1 VNGSRALPAPASRNA
16 LALLHFPDRRTG
28 WVVVAAASLA
38 APPEGL
44 DEHLQALHG
53 AVPMVGARLRGEV
66 WHPGTPPEPVMV
78 DGEPLGVPV
87 LLDPFRLDAEPPL
100 RVLVG
105 AGGARVAVAC
115 HHAAFDGLGLVAVLA
130 ALLGGPP
137 PAPPAPTSGGRPPAE
152 LRGLL
157 GRLARPADR
166 VAPSP
171 LPPPADALA
180 VREVALSGPGVTARL
195 AAAAVAAAGA
205 RNARLGRP
213 WRRVGINL
221 GLAGSG
227 TAGAP
232 AFPAEPGQPDP
243 GAPADPGDPG
253 QLAADAAAAAGA
265 PGQAAAGPPGAA
277 GDQGQAAAGA
287 FGAAG
292 APGPAEAG
300 YRSRYRRVDLRA
312 GEAVGPA
319 VAAALASP
327 REPVDQVWS
336 PRLGRLLGPLAR
348 RGSDSLL
355 VSNLGR
361 LAVPGATRLDF
372 FPVARGRSAVA
383 VGAAGLVGGPST
395 VSVRARDLSTEDAEA
410 LLADIVARL
419 EAGA

>member
-1 VNGSRALPAPASRNA
+1 VSGSRALPAPASRNA
-16 LALLHFPDRRTG
+16 LALLRFPDRRTG
-28 WVVVAAASLA
+28 WVVVAAASLE

-44 DEHLQALHG
+44 DGRVQALHR

-78 DGEPLGVPV
+78 DGEPLGVRV

-130 ALLGGPP
+130 ALLGGPL

-171 LPPPADALA
+171 LPPAGDALA
-180 VREVALSGPGVTARL
+180 VREVVLSGRGITARL

-213 WRRVGINL
+213 WRRVGINF
-221 GLAGSG
+221 GLAG
-227 TAGAP
+227 P
-232 AFPAEPGQPDP
+232 
-243 GAPADPGDPG
+243 
-253 QLAADAAAAAGA
+253 
-265 PGQAAAGPPGAA
+265 
-277 GDQGQAAAGA
+277 
-287 FGAAG
+287 GAAG
-292 APGPAEAG
+292 APSAAEASG
-300 YRSRYRRVDLRA
+300 RAMAGNRSRYRRVDLRA

-336 PRLGRLLGPLAR
+336 PRLGRLLGPVAR

-383 VGAAGLVGGPST
+383 VGAAGLAGGPST
-395 VSVRARDLSTEDAEA
+395 VSLRARDLSTEDAEA

>member
-1 VNGSRALPAPASRNA
+1 MSGSGTLPAPASRNA
-16 LALLHFPDRRTG
+16 LALLRFPDRRTG
-28 WVVVAAASLA
+28 WVVVAAASLG

-44 DEHLQALHG
+44 DERVRALHR

-66 WHPGTPPEPVMV
+66 WHQGTPPEPLMV
-78 DGEPLGVPV
+78 DGEPLGAPV
-87 LLDPFRLDAEPPL
+87 LLDPFRLAAEPPL

-130 ALLGGPP
+130 ALLGGPLPGSPP
-137 PAPPAPTSGGRPPAE
+137 PAGGGRPPAE

-157 GRLARPADR
+157 GRVARPADR

-171 LPPPADALA
+171 RAPARDALA

-221 GLAGSG
+221 GLAGH
-227 TAGAP
+227 
-232 AFPAEPGQPDP
+232 PDP
-243 GAPADPGDPG
+243 PTSPGDPG
-253 QLAADAAAAAGA
+253 QV
-265 PGQAAAGPPGAA
+265 PAGPSGFPES
-277 GDQGQAAAGA
+277 QGPTGPDPSATPRD
-287 FGAAG
+287 
-292 APGPAEAG
+292 PGPAGSGGSGAVAG
-300 YRSRYRRVDLRA
+300 NLSRYRRVDLLA
-312 GEAVGPA
+312 GEPVEPA
-319 VAAALASP
+319 VASALASP

-336 PRLGRLLGPLAR
+336 PRLGRLLGPVAR
-348 RGSDSLL
+348 RCSDSLL
-355 VSNLGR
+355 ISNVGR
-361 LAVPGATRLDF
+361 RAVPGATRLDF

-383 VGAAGLVGGPST
+383 VGAAGLPGGPST
-395 VSVRARDLSTEDAEA
+395 VSLRARDLSTEDAEA
-410 LLADIVARL
+410 LLADIAARL

>member
-1 VNGSRALPAPASRNA
+1 VSESRALPAPASRHA
-16 LALLHFPDRRTG
+16 LALLRFPDRRTG

-44 DEHLQALHG
+44 DGRVQALHR

-105 AGGARVAVAC
+105 VGGTRVAVAC
-115 HHAAFDGLGLVAVLA
+115 HHAAFDGLGLVAALA
-130 ALLGGPP
+130 ALLGGPL
-137 PAPPAPTSGGRPPAE
+137 PAPPAAATGGRPPAE

-171 LPPPADALA
+171 RPPAGEALA

-195 AAAAVAAAGA
+195 AAAAVAAVGA

-213 WRRVGINL
+213 WRRIGVNL
-221 GLAGSG
+221 GLAG
-227 TAGAP
+227 
-232 AFPAEPGQPDP
+232 PGQPGV
-243 GAPADPGDPG
+243 GA
-253 QLAADAAAAAGA
+253 
-265 PGQAAAGPPGAA
+265 PGAA
-277 GDQGQAAAGA
+277 GDPGRA
-287 FGAAG
+287 
-292 APGPAEAG
+292 APGSPTPPPDPALAVAG
-300 YRSRYRRVDLRA
+300 NLSRYRRVDLRA
-312 GEAVGPA
+312 GEPVGPA

-336 PRLGRLLGPLAR
+336 PRLGRLLGPVAR

-361 LAVPGATRLDF
+361 RAVPGATRLDF

-383 VGAAGLVGGPST
+383 VGAAGLAGGPST
-395 VSVRARDLSTEDAEA
+395 VSLRARDLSSEDAEA

-419 EAGA
+419 EAAG

>member
-1 VNGSRALPAPASRNA
+1 VSGSGTLPAPASRNA
-16 LALLHFPDRRTG
+16 LALLRFPDRRTG

-38 APPEGL
+38 APPAGL
-44 DEHLQALHG
+44 DERVQALHR

-87 LLDPFRLDAEPPL
+87 LLDPFRLDDEPPL

-105 AGGARVAVAC
+105 AGGTRVAVAC
-115 HHAAFDGLGLVAVLA
+115 HHAAFDGLGLVALLA

-137 PAPPAPTSGGRPPAE
+137 PAPPARARGGRPPAE
-152 LRGLL
+152 LHGLL

-171 LPPPADALA
+171 RPPAGDALA

-213 WRRVGINL
+213 WRRIGVNL

-227 TAGAP
+227 
-232 AFPAEPGQPDP
+232 EPGQAGGGAP
-243 GAPADPGDPG
+243 GA
-253 QLAADAAAAAGA
+253 AGTS
-265 PGQAAAGPPGAA
+265 GQAAAGTPGIPA
-277 GDQGQAAAGA
+277 DAGA
-287 FGAAG
+287 GG
-292 APGPAEAG
+292 APGDPGAVGLAVAG
-300 YRSRYRRVDLRA
+300 NRSRYRRVDLRA
-312 GEAVGPA
+312 GEPVGPA

-336 PRLGRLLGPLAR
+336 PRLGRLLGPVAR
-348 RGSDSLL
+348 RWSDSLL

-361 LAVPGATRLDF
+361 RAVPGATRLDF

-383 VGAAGLVGGPST
+383 LGAAGLPGGPST
-395 VSVRARDLSTEDAEA
+395 VSLRARDLSTEDAEA

-419 EAGA
+419 ETGA